1 MKKLENV
8 VAFLAMVLLIFTI
21 LISSFQLA
29 IYGDSEYKFYRT
41 EYEKYDVTS
50 SLGMKLED
58 VMKVTVQMM
67 DYLIDREEELSI
79 TTMVEGKEQDFFNE
93 QDRLHM
99 ADVKVLFLGGL
110 KLRNWAAVV
119 ALALVAVLI
128 LRKAD
133 LGSVLFKGFI
143 RAFVAVLIAAG
154 IIGILF
160 ATDFTKYFTIFHEIF
175 FTNDLW
181 MFDPA
186 EDYMIRMLPEGFFAD
201 MLLRIGV
208 TFGALMAVT
217 LVIIGLLRRFYKSIR
232 TSNKSD

>member
-1 MKKLENV
+1 MKKIENV

-217 LVIIGLLRRFYKSIR
+217 LVIIGFLRRFYKNIR

>member
-1 MKKLENV
+1 MKKLENI

-29 IYGDSEYKFYRT
+29 IYGDSEYKFYRE
-41 EYEKYDVTS
+41 EYEKYGVTS

>member
-99 ADVKVLFLGGL
+99 ADVKILFLGGL

>member
-1 MKKLENV
+1 MKKIENV

-133 LGSVLFKGFI
+133 LGGVLFKGFI

>member
-1 MKKLENV
+1 MKKIENV

-29 IYGDSEYKFYRT
+29 IYGDSEYKFYRG

-50 SLGMKLED
+50 SLGMKLDD
-58 VMKVTVQMM
+58 VMRVTVQMM

-79 TTMVEGKEQDFFNE
+79 TTTVEGKEQDFFNE

-208 TFGALMAVT
+208 TFSALMAVT

>member
-79 TTMVEGKEQDFFNE
+79 TTMVEGKAQDFFNE

-133 LGSVLFKGFI
+133 LGGVLFKGFI